1 MSNYIETLAHVAT
14 VFAAVATILAPGA
27 AGAAAAAGVVPR
39 VGPARAL
46 VLGARSRFHSA
57 GTRQSQ
63 RSPEVKY
70 LRDLTANAA
79 VDQYCVV
86 VGPKGV
92 GELARGLR
100 VRLRVMRSPLLT
112 YILH

>member
-14 VFAAVATILAPGA
+14 VFAAVATILAP
-27 AGAAAAAGVVPR
+27 GAAAAAGVVPR

-57 GTRQSQ
+57 GTRPSQ

>member
-14 VFAAVATILAPGA
+14 VFAAVATILAP
-27 AGAAAAAGVVPR
+27 GAAAAAGVVPR